1 VDLIINQELL
11 INLIKEYFP
20 EATETQVITLTEE
33 LLREIPVMIHAKTRE
48 LVKAERNKC
57 V

>member
-1 VDLIINQELL
+1 MDIIIKQELL
-11 INLIKEYFP
+11 ISLIKEYFP

-33 LLREIPVMIHAKTRE
+33 LLREIPVMVHAKTRE
-48 LVKAERNKC
+48 LVKVERNKR